1 MIETGNKENQM
12 YAKPKALASYG
23 RIANTESNPLK
34 QIVMLYDGAIKFL
47 NLTATD
53 IENND
58 FVAKAEHSTRALDII
73 NYLQSILD
81 FEKGGNVAQSLD
93 SLYRSIT
100 VLILRASAEL
110 NSELMRRAADLLAPV
125 RDAWETNANKD
136 SHNAV
141 FGATP
146 TVAPITPSLQL
157 AL

>member
-1 MIETGNKENQM
+1 M
-12 YAKPKALASYG
+12 YAKSNALSSYG

-58 FVAKAEHSTRALDII
+58 FAAKAEHSNRALDII

-81 FEKGGNVAQSLD
+81 FQQGGSVAESLD

-100 VLILRASAEL
+100 VLVLRASAEL
-110 NSELMRRAADLLAPV
+110 DANLMRRAAELLAPV
-125 RDAWETNANKD
+125 RDAWETNANKTT
-136 SHNAV
+136 HAGV
-141 FGATP
+141 FAAAP
-146 TVAPITPSLQL
+146 LDVVAPVAPSLRL